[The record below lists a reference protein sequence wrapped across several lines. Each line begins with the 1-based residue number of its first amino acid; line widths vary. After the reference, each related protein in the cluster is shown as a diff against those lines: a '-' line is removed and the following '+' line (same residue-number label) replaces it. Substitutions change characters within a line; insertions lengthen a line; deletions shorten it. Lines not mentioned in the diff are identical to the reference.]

1 MILLYSVLLILT
13 ICISTKLL
21 QQSSKNGLSLFNFDV
36 QHTLPLRGLLA
47 FLIITH
53 HLAQVVWV
61 QEIPVIREFM
71 SWGGVVVGQFFFITG
86 YGLMASYLKKGDNYL
101 KGFLWRRLAKLLP
114 PILIATFCYLALVS
128 LLTQSN
134 AFHTITNLRYGTAPL
149 PTSWFVY
156 AIIFFYF
163 VFYLSARLFQ
173 RKGLII
179 ISLWIISSLYIGL
192 LYYLHWED
200 CWYKSIYALNIGFTY
215 AYYEDDI
222 KVFIRRHPLAIAG
235 CTIGLFTTLV
245 LMWFFNSYIF
255 VTNFPLWKS
264 IVYYATPLFTI
275 GATYLFGA
283 IPSPL
288 LKFLGKIS
296 YEVYLTQ
303 GAFVTLFSSMR
314 DNWILYFISVYCFSI
329 FFAWLLHKLC
339 SKSVL
344 TLYRANNL

>member
-1 MILLYSVLLILT
+1 MASSGQVVASHIDCYFLLFGFGLFADTIQCIPYYHKSTLRHSPSPHIVVRICHHLLLFCVLPFCKT
-13 ICISTKLL
+13 VSAK
-21 QQSSKNGLSLFNFDV
+21 
-36 QHTLPLRGLLA
+36 R
-47 FLIITH
+47 TH
-53 HLAQVVWV
+53 HHKPLDYL
-61 QEIPVIREFM
+61 
-71 SWGGVVVGQFFFITG
+71 FIIHRT
-86 YGLMASYLKKGDNYL
+86 SI
-101 KGFLWRRLAKLLP
+101 LP
-114 PILIATFCYLALVS
+114 PL
-128 LLTQSN
+128 
-134 AFHTITNLRYGTAPL
+134 G
-149 PTSWFVY
+149 
-156 AIIFFYF
+156 
-163 VFYLSARLFQ
+163 RL
-173 RKGLII
+173 
-179 ISLWIISSLYIGL
+179 
-192 LYYLHWED
+192 
-200 CWYKSIYALNIGFTY
+200 WYKSIYALNIGFTY

-255 VTNFPLWKS
+255 VTNVPLWKS